1 VSRVSGLSRWFP
13 WPFVGVTLLL
23 ATLIFLTPVLIASVS
38 PPAVGLLSQG
48 ELIVDGLSSNN
59 STLHFYVRGASTSA
73 RYTAISIGFAFDV
86 NWSDPFG
93 GAKLNW
99 TNWTNASDALSVG
112 QLVEPVPVAVNV
124 SALYVAD
131 GVSALYLGMLAF
143 NVSVPSPG
151 ATPLLT
157 MVSNTTG
164 ITGFSSYSFGGLPI
178 TIALVN
184 VGPGRIP

>member
-1 VSRVSGLSRWFP
+1 MSRLSGLSRWFP

-48 ELIVDGLSSNN
+48 ELIVDGLSTNN

-73 RYTAISIGFAFDV
+73 RYTSISIGFAFDV
-86 NWSDPFG
+86 NWSHPFG
-93 GAKLNW
+93 GARLNW
-99 TNWTNASDALSVG
+99 TNWTNASNALSVG
-112 QLVEPVPVAVNV
+112 PLVEPVAVVVNV

-131 GVSALYLGMLAF
+131 GVSALYGGMLAF

-151 ATPLLT
+151 ATPQLN

-164 ITGFSSYSFGGLPI
+164 IAPFSAYSFAGLPI
-178 TIALVN
+178 TIALAN
-184 VGPGRIP
+184 LGPGRVP